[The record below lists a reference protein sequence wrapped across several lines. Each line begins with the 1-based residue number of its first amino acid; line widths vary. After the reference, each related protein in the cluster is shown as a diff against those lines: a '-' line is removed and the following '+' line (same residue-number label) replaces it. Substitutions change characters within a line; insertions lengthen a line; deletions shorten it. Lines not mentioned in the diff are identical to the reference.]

1 MKNVLEEFT
10 GSIGVGCLIS
20 LGSFFIT
27 DSQFQYWTHIED
39 LMSEVY
45 PKGWTE
51 GERFVNLLD
60 VKKKDISSERR
71 ATQSRPPAMKP
82 IILSTSKIGIMCE
95 TEKLIKIKEF

>member
-39 LMSEVY
+39 LMSTKTWGVLITVPILIFNY
-45 PKGWTE
+45 INN
-51 GERFVNLLD
+51 F
-60 VKKKDISSERR
+60 R
-71 ATQSRPPAMKP
+71 A
-82 IILSTSKIGIMCE
+82 L
-95 TEKLIKIKEF
+95 